1 MKSGRRER
9 MTKSL
14 FERDKDRDD
23 KEPSAPPMSKS
34 LNSDNLEGKQKKV
47 KFLTT
52 AEVVGIDKISDKKI
66 YLQSPEKL
74 SQSSAL
80 SLPSSMSEG
89 SSSSKL

>member
-1 MKSGRRER
+1 
-9 MTKSL
+9 
-14 FERDKDRDD
+14 
-23 KEPSAPPMSKS
+23 MSKS
-34 LNSDNLEGKQKKV
+34 FNSDNLEGKQKKV

-66 YLQSPEKL
+66 YIQSPEKL